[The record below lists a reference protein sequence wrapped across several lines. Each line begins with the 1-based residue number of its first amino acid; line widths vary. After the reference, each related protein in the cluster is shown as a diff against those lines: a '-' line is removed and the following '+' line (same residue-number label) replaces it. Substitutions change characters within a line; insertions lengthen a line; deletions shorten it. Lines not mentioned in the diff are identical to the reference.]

1 MIELHKLK
9 ELKNENVLNR
19 FLNQFSFSYDEA
31 TDIFEETKK
40 WLWLCAKIQ
49 IDRKTQKMNLPQSLL
64 LDEQTQVIDEMWH
77 CFILFTKEYQE
88 FCMKYL
94 DVFIHHFP
102 NTSKNTTIDMELLY
116 ENQYNYIYENL
127 GADTLIKWY
136 EEYPKKYSMVE
147 LSQKFKYNKDV

>member
-49 IDRKTQKMNLPQSLL
+49 IDRKTQK
-64 LDEQTQVIDEMWH
+64 IDVSG
-77 CFILFTKEYQE
+77 LR
-88 FCMKYL
+88 
-94 DVFIHHFP
+94 
-102 NTSKNTTIDMELLY
+102 
-116 ENQYNYIYENL
+116 
-127 GADTLIKWY
+127 
-136 EEYPKKYSMVE
+136 
-147 LSQKFKYNKDV
+147 